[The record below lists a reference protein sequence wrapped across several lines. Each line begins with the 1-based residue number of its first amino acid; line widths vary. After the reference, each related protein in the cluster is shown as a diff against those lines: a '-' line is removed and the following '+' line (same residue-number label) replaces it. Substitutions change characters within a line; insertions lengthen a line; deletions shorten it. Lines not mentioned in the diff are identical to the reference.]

1 MQTLPSPPWGR
12 GWPAA
17 GVFFSRGGPGEG
29 VEIFRFAPQ
38 SNTEY
43 TMSLTRFFRRQHWDE
58 ERARELDSYL
68 EIETDENIARGMSPE
83 EARYAARRKLGNLTL
98 IREEIYRMNSLAWLE
113 TLWQDLRYAFRQL
126 RRSPGLVAV
135 IVLSLTLGIGANTAV
150 FTLTNAVM
158 FKLLPVKSPQQLV
171 LLGWVGSRGKSF
183 EVTTYMYGI
192 SDPQGRRVRAS
203 FAYPLIE
210 QMRSQANAFSSVF
223 GFVPTG
229 WSKESLSVV
238 IGGQASAAD
247 GVMVTGDYFTGLGIV
262 PVVGR
267 VITDADAKEN
277 APRVAVISYSYWTR
291 RFGRDPSA
299 AGMAIFLNGVPFT
312 IVGVAPPEFFGV
324 QPGHAPDIWIPLL
337 QNARLAPWGA
347 SSPEGG
353 EMWTRPDW
361 WWVTIMAR
369 LKPGV
374 GEQAALAA
382 AQRPFLESALA
393 AAKKE
398 LKPGEAPQLV
408 LLPASRG
415 LDTISWEFS
424 QPLRV
429 LTVVV
434 ALVLLIACANI
445 ATLLLARAT
454 ARQREI
460 GVRLTLGASRWRL
473 IRQLLTESVVLSAI
487 GGILGLLLAQW
498 GSRALLLL
506 MSTEGLTLDLGQRPD
521 ATVLGFC
528 AGVSVLTGILFGLV
542 PAVRAARVEVAPT
555 LKKSGSGFTMLGSRL
570 RLGKALVIVQV
581 GLSLVLLVGAG
592 LFVRTLVNIERQNL
606 GFNRHNLL
614 IFAIDPTKSGYQAQ
628 RILPLFENVRE
639 RLQAVPGV
647 RAVTYSSLALL
658 TGWVSNG
665 PIAIEGFQQK
675 PNQDMQIYWDR
686 VGPGFFETMGI
697 RTLLGRTIDRR
708 DTSTSL
714 KVALVN
720 EAMARYFFGEGNPI
734 GRRFSLDEKLDPAK
748 VFEIVGVV
756 ENAKYADLRTDPRML
771 YIPVPQEESGGLG
784 RMFFE
789 VRTAADPS
797 AFIAAIRGAIR
808 EIDSSLALESV
819 KTQTQ
824 QMDEAATQ
832 ERMFAELCSFFS
844 LLALGLAAIGLY
856 GLMAY
861 SVGRRTNEI
870 GIRMALG
877 AQRRRVFFMIL
888 RQSIGLVALGVVAGL
903 LAAMATTRLI
913 ASELYGLKPTDPL
926 TLGFTTFFMLAV
938 AALAAYLPARRA
950 TKVDPMMALRYE

>member
-1 MQTLPSPPWGR
+1 
-12 GWPAA
+12 
-17 GVFFSRGGPGEG
+17 
-29 VEIFRFAPQ
+29 
-38 SNTEY
+38 
-43 TMSLTRFFRRQHWDE
+43 MSWIRFFRRRRWDE
-58 ERARELDSYL
+58 ERARELEAYL
-68 EIETDENIARGMSPE
+68 EMETDENIARGMTLE
-83 EARYAARRKLGNLTL
+83 EARYAAQRKLGNTMR
-98 IREEIYRMNSLAWLE
+98 IREEIYDMNSLGWVEA
-113 TLWQDLRYAFRQL
+113 LWQDLPYALRQL
-126 RRSPGLVAV
+126 RRSPGLTAV

-150 FTLTNAVM
+150 FTLTDAVM
-158 FKLLPVKSPQQLV
+158 VKLLPVKNPQQLV
-171 LLGWVGSRGKSF
+171 LLGWAESRGKS
-183 EVTTYMYGI
+183 VSIAISGYGL
-192 SDPQGRRVRAS
+192 SDAQGRSLSAS

-210 QMRSQANAFSSVF
+210 RMRAQGNAFSSVF
-223 GFVPTG
+223 GFVPLG
-229 WSKESLSVV
+229 WSKEDISVR
-238 IGGQASAAD
+238 IGGEASAAE

-267 VITDADAKEN
+267 VITDADMKAN

-291 RFGRDPSA
+291 RFGRTLSA
-299 AGMAIFLNGVPFT
+299 AGTAIFINGMPFT

-324 QPGHAPDIWIPLL
+324 QPGQAPDIWIPLVKE
-337 QNARLAPWGA
+337 ARLGPWGA
-347 SSPEGG
+347 SSQEGS
-353 EMWTRPDW
+353 EMWTRPDR
-361 WWVTIMAR
+361 WWVMIMAR

-374 GEQAALAA
+374 SEQAASAA
-382 AQRPFLESALA
+382 AQRPFLESAMA
-393 AAKKE
+393 AVGE
-398 LKPGEAPQLV
+398 DLKPGEAPQLV
-408 LLPASRG
+408 LVPASRG
-415 LDTISWEFS
+415 LDTISWQFS

-429 LTVVV
+429 LTAVV

-473 IRQLLTESVVLSAI
+473 IRQLLTESVLLSAI

-506 MSTEGLTLDLGQRPD
+506 MSTEGLTLDLGRHPD
-521 ATVLGFC
+521 LTILGFC

-542 PAVRAARVEVAPT
+542 PAIRAARVEVAPT
-555 LKKSGSGFTMLGSRL
+555 LKGSASEFAMLGSRL

-592 LFVRTLVNIERQNL
+592 LFVRTLVNVESQNL

-614 IFAIDPTKSGYQAQ
+614 IFAIDPAKSGYQAQ

-647 RAVTYSSLALL
+647 RAVTYSGLALL
-658 TGWVSNG
+658 TGWMNSL
-665 PIAIEGFQQK
+665 PIAIERFQQK
-675 PNQDMQIYWDR
+675 PNQDMQMYWDD

-697 RTLLGRTIDRR
+697 RLLLGRSIDRR
-708 DTSTSL
+708 DTSTSP
-714 KVALVN
+714 KVAVVN

-734 GRRFSLDEKLDPAK
+734 GRRFSLGSKLDPAK

-771 YIPVPQEESGGLG
+771 YIPVAQEESGGVG
-784 RMFFE
+784 RAFFE

-797 AFIAAIRGAIR
+797 AFVAAIRSALR
-808 EIDSSLALESV
+808 EIDASLALEGV

-844 LLALGLAAIGLY
+844 LLALGLAAVGLY

-877 AQRRRVFFMIL
+877 AQRKQVFLMVL
-888 RQSIGLVALGVVAGL
+888 RQSVASVALGIVAGL
-903 LAAMATTRLI
+903 PAAMATTRLI
-913 ASELYGLKPTDPL
+913 ASQLFGLKPTDPL
-926 TLGFTTFFMLAV
+926 TLGVATFFMLAV

-950 TKVDPMMALRYE
+950 TKVDPMVALRYE

>member
-1 MQTLPSPPWGR
+1 
-12 GWPAA
+12 
-17 GVFFSRGGPGEG
+17 
-29 VEIFRFAPQ
+29 
-38 SNTEY
+38 
-43 TMSLTRFFRRQHWDE
+43 MSWTRFFRRRYWDQ
-58 ERARELDSYL
+58 ERARELEAYL

-113 TLWQDLRYAFRQL
+113 TLWQDFRYAFRQL
-126 RRSPGLVAV
+126 QRSPGLAAV

-150 FTLTNAVM
+150 FTLTDAVM

-171 LLGWVGSRGKSF
+171 LLGWVRSRGKAF
-183 EVTTYMYGI
+183 DVTTFGYGI
-192 SDPQGRRVRAS
+192 PDPQGRGREVRAS
-203 FAYPLIE
+203 FAYPLIQ
-210 QMRSQANAFSSVF
+210 QMRAQGDAFSGVF
-223 GFVPTG
+223 GFVPMG

-267 VITDADAKEN
+267 VISDADMKAN
-277 APRVAVISYSYWTR
+277 APRVAVISYGYWTR

-299 AGMAIFLNGVPFT
+299 AGTAIFINGLPFT

-324 QPGHAPDIWIPLL
+324 QPGQAPDIWIPLVKE
-337 QNARLAPWGA
+337 ARLVPWGA
-347 SSPEGG
+347 SSYSGD
-353 EMWTRPDW
+353 MWTRPDS
-361 WWVTIMAR
+361 WWVMIMAR

-374 GEQAALAA
+374 SEQAALAA
-382 AQRPFLESALA
+382 AQGPFLASAMA
-393 AAKKE
+393 AAKKD

-408 LLPASRG
+408 FVPASRG
-415 LDTISWEFS
+415 LDTISWQFS

-473 IRQLLTESVVLSAI
+473 IRQLLTESVVLSTI

-498 GSRALLLL
+498 ACRALLLL
-506 MSTEGLTLDLGQRPD
+506 MSTENVALDLGQRPD

-542 PAVRAARVEVAPT
+542 PAIRAARVEVAPT
-555 LKKSGSGFTMLGSRL
+555 LKGSGSTFAMLGSRL

-592 LFVRTLVNIERQNL
+592 LFVRTLVNVERQNL

-614 IFAIDPTKSGYQAQ
+614 IFAIDPAKSGYQTQ
-628 RILPLFENVRE
+628 RILRLCENVRE

-675 PNQDMQIYWDR
+675 PGQDMEVYWDR

-697 RTLLGRTIDRR
+697 RLLLGRTIDRR
-708 DTSTSL
+708 DTSTSP
-714 KVALVN
+714 KVAVVN
-720 EAMARYFFGEGNPI
+720 EALARYFFGEGNPI

-748 VFEIVGVV
+748 AFEIVGVV

-771 YIPVPQEESGGLG
+771 YIPNAQEESSLG

-789 VRTAADPS
+789 IRTAGDPT
-797 AFIAAIRGAIR
+797 AFIGAIRGAIR
-808 EIDSSLALESV
+808 EIDASLALESV

-824 QMDEAATQ
+824 QMDESVTQ

-877 AQRRRVFFMIL
+877 AQRKQVFLMVL

-903 LAAMATTRLI
+903 LAAVATTRLI
-913 ASELYGLKPTDPL
+913 ASQLFGLKPTDPL
-926 TLGFTTFFMLAV
+926 TLGFATFFMLGV

-950 TKVDPMMALRYE
+950 TKVDPMVALRYE

>member
-1 MQTLPSPPWGR
+1 M
-12 GWPAA
+12 
-17 GVFFSRGGPGEG
+17 
-29 VEIFRFAPQ
+29 EIDFPRRIR
-38 SNTEY
+38 
-43 TMSLTRFFRRQHWDE
+43 RFFHRRHWDK
-58 ERARELDSYL
+58 ERTRELEAYL

-98 IREEIYRMNSLAWLE
+98 IREEIYHMNSLGWLE
-113 TLWQDLRYAFRQL
+113 TLWQDLRYAVRQL
-126 RRSPGLVAV
+126 RRSPGLTAV

-150 FTLTNAVM
+150 FTLTDAVM
-158 FKLLPVKSPQQLV
+158 FKLLPVKNPQQLI
-171 LLGWVGSRGKSF
+171 LLGWVRSRGKSF
-183 EVTTYMYGI
+183 KVDMSGYGI
-192 SDPQGRRVRAS
+192 ADPQGREVRAS

-210 QMRSQANAFSSVF
+210 RMRAQSDAFSSVF
-223 GFVPTG
+223 GFVPMG
-229 WSKESLSVV
+229 WSKETLSVV

-247 GVMVTGDYFTGLGIV
+247 GVMVTGDYFSGLGIV

-267 VITDADAKEN
+267 VLTDADVKEN
-277 APRVAVISYSYWTR
+277 APHVAVISYGYWTR
-291 RFGRDPSA
+291 RFGRAPSA
-299 AGMAIFLNGVPFT
+299 AGTAIFLNGLPFT

-324 QPGHAPDIWIPLL
+324 QPGQAPDIWIPLVRE
-337 QNARLAPWGA
+337 ARLAPWGA
-347 SSPEGG
+347 SSNGG
-353 EMWTRPDW
+353 EMWTRADY
-361 WWVTIMAR
+361 WWVMIMAR

-374 GEQAALAA
+374 SEQAALAA
-382 AQRPFLESALA
+382 AQGPFLESAMA
-393 AAKKE
+393 AAKKD
-398 LKPGEAPQLV
+398 LKPGEAPQIVLV
-408 LLPASRG
+408 PARRG
-415 LDTISWEFS
+415 LDTISGDFS

-460 GVRLTLGASRWRL
+460 GIRLTLGASRWRL

-498 GSRALLLL
+498 GCRALLLL
-506 MSTEGLTLDLGQRPD
+506 MSTEGVTLDLGRRPD
-521 ATVLGFC
+521 LTVLGFC

-542 PAVRAARVEVAPT
+542 PAIRAARVEVGPT
-555 LKKSGSGFTMLGSRL
+555 LKESGSGFAMLGSRL
-570 RLGKALVIVQV
+570 RLGKVLVIVQV
-581 GLSLVLLVGAG
+581 GLSLMLLVGAG
-592 LFVRTLVNIERQNL
+592 LFVRTLLNVERQNL

-614 IFAIDPTKSGYQAQ
+614 LFAIDPTKSGYQAQ

-647 RAVTYSSLALL
+647 RAVTFSQQALL

-675 PNQDMQIYWDR
+675 AGQDMEIYWDR

-697 RTLLGRTIDRR
+697 RTLLGRTIERR
-708 DTSTSL
+708 DTSTSP
-714 KVALVN
+714 KVAVVN

-734 GRRFSLDEKLDPAK
+734 GRRFSLGEKLDPAK
-748 VFEIVGVV
+748 AFEIVGVV
-756 ENAKYADLRTDPRML
+756 ENAKYPDLRSDPRML
-771 YIPVPQEESGGLG
+771 YIPVAQEESGGLG
-784 RMFFE
+784 SMFFE
-789 VRTAADPS
+789 VRTAADPA
-797 AFIAAIRGAIR
+797 AFVAAIRGAIR
-808 EIDSSLALESV
+808 EIDASLALEGV

-870 GIRMALG
+870 GVRMALG
-877 AQRRRVFFMIL
+877 AQRKQVFLMVL
-888 RQSIGLVALGVVAGL
+888 RQSIALVALGVVAGL

-913 ASELYGLKPTDPL
+913 ASELFGLRPADPL
-926 TLGFTTFFMLAV
+926 TLGFATFFMLAV

-950 TKVDPMMALRYE
+950 TKVDPMVALRYE

>member
-1 MQTLPSPPWGR
+1 MKSDFLR
-12 GWPAA
+12 
-17 GVFFSRGGPGEG
+17 RL
-29 VEIFRFAPQ
+29 R
-38 SNTEY
+38 
-43 TMSLTRFFRRQHWDE
+43 RFFRRRYWDQ
-58 ERARELDSYL
+58 ERARELEAYL
-68 EIETDENIARGMSPE
+68 EIETDENIARGMTPE
-83 EARYAARRKLGNLTL
+83 EARYAARRKLGNPTL
-98 IREEIYRMNSLAWLE
+98 IREEIYRMNTLAWLE

-126 RRSPGLVAV
+126 QRSPGLAAL

-150 FTLTNAVM
+150 FTLTDAVM
-158 FKLLPVKSPQQLV
+158 FKLLPVKNPQQLV
-171 LLGWVGSRGKSF
+171 LLGWTTSRSKS
-183 EVTTYMYGI
+183 VSITISGYGL
-192 SDPQGRRVRAS
+192 SDAQGRNLSAS

-210 QMRSQANAFSSVF
+210 RMRAQGNAFSSVF
-223 GFVPTG
+223 GFVPMG

-262 PVVGR
+262 PAVGR
-267 VITDADAKEN
+267 VITDADMKAN
-277 APRVAVISYSYWTR
+277 APRVAVISYGYWTR
-291 RFGRDPSA
+291 RFGRAPSA
-299 AGMAIFLNGVPFT
+299 AGTAIFLNGLPFT

-337 QNARLAPWGA
+337 QNARLVPWGA
-347 SSPEGG
+347 SSNSG
-353 EMWTRPDW
+353 EMWTKADW
-361 WWVTIMAR
+361 WWMMIMAR

-374 GEQAALAA
+374 SEQAALAA
-382 AQRPFLESALA
+382 AQRPFLESAMA
-393 AAKKE
+393 AAKKD

-408 LLPASRG
+408 LVPAGRG
-415 LDTISWEFS
+415 LDTISWQFS

-429 LTVVV
+429 LSVVV
-434 ALVLLIACANI
+434 TLVLLIACANI

-506 MSTEGLTLDLGQRPD
+506 MSTEGLTLDLGRGPD
-521 ATVLGFC
+521 LTVLGFC

-542 PAVRAARVEVAPT
+542 PAIRAARVEVAPT
-555 LKKSGSGFTMLGSRL
+555 LKESGSGFTMLGSRL

-592 LFVRTLVNIERQNL
+592 LFVRTLANVERQNL

-614 IFAIDPTKSGYQAQ
+614 IFAIDPAKSGYQTQ
-628 RILPLFENVRE
+628 RILPLCENVRE
-639 RLQAVPGV
+639 RLQTVPGV
-647 RAVTYSSLALL
+647 RAVTYSGVALL
-658 TGWVSNG
+658 TGWMNSL

-675 PNQDMQIYWDR
+675 PNQDMQMYLDD
-686 VGPGFFETMGI
+686 VGPGFFGTMGI
-697 RTLLGRTIDRR
+697 RLLLGRSIDRR
-708 DTSTSL
+708 DTSTSPN
-714 KVALVN
+714 VAVVN
-720 EAMARYFFGEGNPI
+720 EAMARYFFGEGNAI
-734 GRRFSLDEKLDPAK
+734 GRRFSLGSKLDPAK
-748 VFEIVGVV
+748 EFEIVGVV
-756 ENAKYADLRTDPRML
+756 ENAKYADLRSDPRML
-771 YIPVPQEESGGLG
+771 YIPVAQEERGGLG

-797 AFIAAIRGAIR
+797 AFVGAIRSAIR
-808 EIDSSLALESV
+808 EIDASLALEGV

-824 QMDEAATQ
+824 QMDEAATE
-832 ERMFAELCSFFS
+832 ERMFAELCGFFS

-877 AQRRRVFFMIL
+877 AQRKQVFLMVL
-888 RQSIGLVALGVVAGL
+888 RQSVGLVALGVVAGL
-903 LAAMATTRLI
+903 VAAVATTRLI
-913 ASELYGLKPTDPL
+913 ASELFGLKPTDPL
-926 TLGFTTFFMLAV
+926 TLAFATFFMLAV

-950 TKVDPMMALRYE
+950 TKVDPMVALRYE

>member
-1 MQTLPSPPWGR
+1 
-12 GWPAA
+12 
-17 GVFFSRGGPGEG
+17 
-29 VEIFRFAPQ
+29 
-38 SNTEY
+38 
-43 TMSLTRFFRRQHWDE
+43 MSWTRFFHRRRWDE
-58 ERARELDSYL
+58 ERARELEAYL

-83 EARYAARRKLGNLTL
+83 EARYAARRKLGNPAL

-113 TLWQDLRYAFRQL
+113 TLWQDLRYALRQL
-126 RRSPGLVAV
+126 QRSPGLAAV
-135 IVLSLTLGIGANTAV
+135 IVLSLTLGIGANAAV
-150 FTLTNAVM
+150 FTLTDAVM
-158 FKLLPVKSPQQLV
+158 FKLLPVKNPQQLV
-171 LLGWVGSRGKSF
+171 LLGWVRPRGKSF
-183 EVTTYMYGI
+183 QVTMSGYGL
-192 SDPQGRRVRAS
+192 SDAQGRNVSAS
-203 FAYPLIE
+203 FAYSLIE
-210 QMRSQANAFSSVF
+210 RMRAQGNAFSSVF
-223 GFVPTG
+223 GFVPMG

-262 PVVGR
+262 PALGR
-267 VITDADAKEN
+267 VITDADGKEN
-277 APRVAVISYSYWTR
+277 AARVAVISYGYWTR
-291 RFGRDPSA
+291 RFGRAPSA
-299 AGMAIFLNGVPFT
+299 AGTAIFINGLPFT
-312 IVGVAPPEFFGV
+312 IVGVAPPKFFGV
-324 QPGHAPDIWIPLL
+324 QPGHAPDIWIPLVKE
-337 QNARLAPWGA
+337 ARLVPWGA
-347 SSPEGG
+347 SSQRGG

-361 WWVTIMAR
+361 WWVMIMAR

-374 GEQAALAA
+374 SEQAALAA
-382 AQRPFLESALA
+382 SQRPFLESALA

-398 LKPGEAPQLV
+398 LKPTEAPQLV
-408 LLPASRG
+408 FVPASRG
-415 LDTISWEFS
+415 LDTISWDFS

-473 IRQLLTESVVLSAI
+473 IRQLLTESVMLSAL

-506 MSTEGLTLDLGQRPD
+506 MSTENVALDLGRRPD

-542 PAVRAARVEVAPT
+542 PAIRAARVEVAPA
-555 LKKSGSGFTMLGSRL
+555 LKESGSGFTMLGSRL

-592 LFVRTLVNIERQNL
+592 LFVRTLVNVENQNL
-606 GFNRHNLL
+606 GFNRHNLI
-614 IFAIDPTKSGYQAQ
+614 IFAIDPAKSGYQAE
-628 RILPLFENVRE
+628 RALPLCENVRE

-675 PNQDMQIYWDR
+675 PNQDMQIYWDS

-697 RTLLGRTIDRR
+697 RLLLGRTIDRR

-714 KVALVN
+714 KIAVVN
-720 EAMARYFFGEGNPI
+720 EGMARYFFGEGNPI
-734 GRRFSLDEKLDPAK
+734 GQRFSLGEKPDPAK
-748 VFEIVGVV
+748 AFEIVGVV

-771 YIPVPQEESGGLG
+771 YIPVPQEESGDLG

-797 AFIAAIRGAIR
+797 AFVGPIRGAIR
-808 EIDSSLALESV
+808 AIDSSLALESV

-870 GIRMALG
+870 GIRLALG
-877 AQRRRVFFMIL
+877 AQRRQVCLMVL
-888 RQSIGLVALGVVAGL
+888 RQSVGLVALGVVAGL
-903 LAAMATTRLI
+903 LAALATTRLI
-913 ASELYGLKPTDPL
+913 ASELFGLKPTDPL
-926 TLGFTTFFMLAV
+926 TLSLASFFMLAV

-950 TKVDPMMALRYE
+950 MKVDPLVALRYE